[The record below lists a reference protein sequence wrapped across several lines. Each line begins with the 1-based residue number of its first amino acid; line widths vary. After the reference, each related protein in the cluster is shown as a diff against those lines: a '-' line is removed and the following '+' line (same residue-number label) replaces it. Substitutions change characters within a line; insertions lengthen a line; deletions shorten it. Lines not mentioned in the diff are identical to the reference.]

1 MPDRPDAPSTPGR
14 PNFLVIIA
22 DQLRADHLGFGGHP
36 LVSTPN
42 LDSLAADGVAFGNVH
57 VTNPTCMPSRASL
70 LTGRWPQQ
78 HGTRCNGLPLDPD
91 VSTLPRDL
99 ALSGYRTSAVG
110 KLHHQNMGWDLE
122 PEQREQIM
130 LSEPRL
136 LDESLPDARQPE
148 RDAEWD
154 QWEDSLRHSE
164 QPVRMPEDYYGYQ
177 DVDLVVGHGDRPSGH
192 YVHWARERGFD
203 PLNDAGPDR
212 ALDDHGGHWAQVY
225 TSAVPAELHPSAYVA
240 ERTCARLEDFAD
252 AGEPFFLFAS
262 FPDPHHPF
270 APPAGYDRLYDPA
283 DVPVPSTF
291 HQDHADSPEHVRRM
305 ATRRGVPAEDPTM
318 TWIATEEQYRAA
330 CAAELGLITLLDD
343 QVGRI
348 LQTLERTGLAENTV
362 VVFTSDHGDMFGD
375 HGMMLKHFTH
385 YRGVTNVPLVIRTP
399 AVLGNGGTGSA
410 SEARAAA
417 STALVSNA
425 DLVPTLL
432 EMAAVPGHRGI
443 QGRSLVPVLHGETST
458 HRSAVIV
465 EEDQPF
471 GMDGLP
477 APVHIRSV
485 ITPEARYTRYF
496 GTDAE
501 ELYLLDA
508 DPDEAHNAA
517 ARPECANVLER
528 MRQLMLD
535 ELLALTDHGSRV
547 RAGA

>member
-1 MPDRPDAPSTPGR
+1 MRERPDPNPAAGR
-14 PNFLVIIA
+14 PNVLVIIA
-22 DQLRADHLGFGGHP
+22 DQLRPDHLGFGGHP
-36 LVSTPN
+36 LVSTPH
-42 LDSLAADGVAFGNVH
+42 LDALAAEGVAFGNVH

-70 LTGRWPQQ
+70 MTGRWPQQ

-91 VSTLPRDL
+91 VSTLPGDL
-99 ALSGYRTSAVG
+99 ASCGYRTSAVG
-110 KLHHQNMGWDLE
+110 KLHHQNMGWDFE

-130 LSEPRL
+130 LSEPQL
-136 LDESLPDARQPE
+136 LEDCLPDARRPV
-148 RDAEWD
+148 RDAGWD
-154 QWEDSLRHSE
+154 RWEDSLLHSE
-164 QPVRMPEDYYGYQ
+164 QPVTMPGDYYGYQ
-177 DVDLVVGHGDRPSGH
+177 EVDLVVGHGDRPSGH
-192 YVHWARERGFD
+192 YVHWARERGFN
-203 PLNDAGPDR
+203 PLTDAGPQR

-225 TSAVPAELHPSAYVA
+225 TSAVPAGLHPSAYVA
-240 ERTCARLEDFAD
+240 ERTCARLEDHAAD
-252 AGEPFFLFAS
+252 GEPFFLFAS

-283 DVPVPSTF
+283 DVPVPDTF
-291 HQDHADSPEHVRRM
+291 HQDHSNSPEHVRRM
-305 ATRRGVPAEDPTM
+305 AERRGMPGEDPTM
-318 TWIATEEQYRAA
+318 TWIATEEQYRVA

-385 YRGVTNVPLVIRTP
+385 YRGVTNVPLVMRVPAGLPGAGVGISPAART
-399 AVLGNGGTGSA
+399 
-410 SEARAAA
+410 AA

-432 EMAAVPGHRGI
+432 ELTGVPGHRGI
-443 QGRSLVPVLHGETST
+443 QGRSLVPLLRGEASV
-458 HRSAVIV
+458 HRRALIV

-471 GMDGLP
+471 GLDGLP

-501 ELYLLDA
+501 ELYLLDS
-508 DPDEAHNAA
+508 DPEEAHNLA
-517 ARPECANVLER
+517 ARPGCEEVVER

-535 ELLALTDHGSRV
+535 ELLALTDHGVRV
-547 RAGA
+547 RAAA

>member
-1 MPDRPDAPSTPGR
+1 MSDRPDASSAPAR
-14 PNFLVIIA
+14 PNILVIIA
-22 DQLRADHLGFGGHP
+22 DQLRPDHLGFGGHP

-42 LDSLAADGVAFGNVH
+42 LDALAADGMAFDNVH

-91 VSTLPRDL
+91 VSTLPRAL
-99 ALSGYRTSAVG
+99 ASAGYRTSAVG
-110 KLHHQNMGWDLE
+110 KLHHQNMGWDFE

-130 LSEPRL
+130 LSEPQL
-136 LDESLPDARQPE
+136 LDESIPDACQPA
-148 RDAEWD
+148 RDAGWD
-154 QWEDSLRHSE
+154 QWEDSLRHSD

-192 YVHWARERGFD
+192 YVHWAKERGFD
-203 PLNDAGPDR
+203 PEQDAGPDR
-212 ALDDHGGHWAQVY
+212 ALDDHGGHWGQVY

-240 ERTCARLEDFAD
+240 ERTCTRLEEFAD
-252 AGEPFFLFAS
+252 SGEPFFLFAS

-283 DVPVPSTF
+283 QIPVPATF
-291 HQDHADSPEHVRRM
+291 HQDHSASPEHVRRM
-305 ATRRGVPAEDPTM
+305 AERRGIPSEDPTM

-348 LQTLERTGLAENTV
+348 LQTLETTGLAEDTI

-385 YRGVTNVPLVIRTP
+385 YRAVTNVPLVIRVP
-399 AVLGNGGTGSA
+399 AVLSGADTDVSPKT
-410 SEARAAA
+410 RTTA

-432 EMAAVPGHRGI
+432 ELAGVPGHRGI
-443 QGRSLVPVLHGETST
+443 QGRSLLPLLQGEIAV
-458 HRSAVIV
+458 HRRAVIV

-471 GMDGLP
+471 GVDGLP

-496 GTDAE
+496 GTEAE
-501 ELYLLDA
+501 ELYLLDS
-508 DPDEAHNAA
+508 DPGEEHNVA
-517 ARPECANVLER
+517 ARPECAQVLER

-535 ELLALTDHGSRV
+535 ELLALTDHGYRV
-547 RAGA
+547 LAGA